1 MSRPVM
7 SRRIRVAVVGGGI
20 SGLTAA
26 FRLRQALGSDAQID
40 VVESSDR
47 LGGVLRTVDVG
58 GRAVD
63 VGAEAFIVRRP
74 EALALIDELGLADDV
89 VSPSGTRPAI
99 WSGAGLH
106 PLPAPAMMGIP
117 ASPEPVAGLVDSDDL
132 DRLAGEADRP
142 LNWSVTQNPTV
153 GDLVADRFGPSVVA
167 RSVDPMLGGVYSSLA
182 ADIGLREA
190 IPALA
195 ARLDGGSPSLTA
207 AVRSVIDSGA
217 GASGPVFGTLIGG
230 YRRLL
235 DALTAAA
242 AVTPALA
249 RAVVTLGS
257 GADGWTLGFGD
268 GGSADYDGVVLAVPA
283 PVAGELLTESA
294 PAIGEALVAVPRA
307 SSVVVSI
314 ALEPGTRLPDHSGVL
329 VATGETLRAKAFTFS
344 SRKWPH
350 LAGDDE
356 PVSVR
361 ASFGRHGAPV
371 PDEDDEPGV
380 GERLVAD
387 ALADLDA
394 VCAAAGVN
402 AVSARVVDSY
412 VQRWPGGL
420 PVYGPGHLAAM
431 ARVDAHRPPRLAL
444 AGSAYAG
451 VGVPACIGRAG
462 RAAAAVVADL
472 TPET

>member
-1 MSRPVM
+1 M
-7 SRRIRVAVVGGGI
+7 
-20 SGLTAA
+20 
-26 FRLRQALGSDAQID
+26 
-40 VVESSDR
+40 
-47 LGGVLRTVDVG
+47 
-58 GRAVD
+58 
-63 VGAEAFIVRRP
+63 
-74 EALALIDELGLADDV
+74 
-89 VSPSGTRPAI
+89 
-99 WSGAGLH
+99 
-106 PLPAPAMMGIP
+106 
-117 ASPEPVAGLVDSDDL
+117 
-132 DRLAGEADRP
+132 
-142 LNWSVTQNPTV
+142 
-153 GDLVADRFGPSVVA
+153 
-167 RSVDPMLGGVYSSLA
+167 
-182 ADIGLREA
+182 
-190 IPALA
+190 
-195 ARLDGGSPSLTA
+195 
-207 AVRSVIDSGA
+207 
-217 GASGPVFGTLIGG
+217 
-230 YRRLL
+230 
-235 DALTAAA
+235 
-242 AVTPALA
+242 
-249 RAVVTLGS
+249 
-257 GADGWTLGFGD
+257 
-268 GGSADYDGVVLAVPA
+268 
-283 PVAGELLTESA
+283 
-294 PAIGEALVAVPRA
+294 
-307 SSVVVSI
+307 
-314 ALEPGTRLPDHSGVL
+314 
-329 VATGETLRAKAFTFS
+329 ATGETLRAKAFTFS

-462 RAAAAVVADL
+462 RAAAAAVADL